1 MKKAVLIVSTLLCS
15 ISAFA
20 FFSSKKSEPI
30 TDNEID
36 ILKNS
41 IIVDSLS
48 MNSDNSPSEG
58 YIIHDDSFI
67 ISESIN
73 ASDGNKKSI
82 SVNDKKSSDKT
93 GNEYLKEL
101 KKNNI
106 RWHLVKHIIRK
117 NENLIS
123 IAEKYNSDISHI
135 ARYNGIK
142 NTDLIK
148 KGSNILIP
156 TQDGIEYK
164 VKSGDN
170 ISKIA
175 KKYNISKKDI
185 INSNRID
192 SDMIKAGQCIFL
204 PSAKE
209 EISQSLYTKSDKNKR
224 SQDKKIFNAKSN
236 RTILK
241 DEYTESSKAVI
252 KQYSFLMPAK
262 GKITSSF
269 GIRRNPFNG
278 KREFHNGVDIG
289 CPIGTPIKS
298 SADGKVIF
306 SGSKDGYGNMIV
318 IEHADKM
325 ITVYAHLDSM
335 QKNIGDDV
343 KRGETIA
350 LSGATGTVTGP
361 HLHFEIRKNY
371 VTALNPMRIIRK

>member
-30 TDNEID
+30 TDNDID
-36 ILKNS
+36 ILRNS
-41 IIVDSLS
+41 VIIDSLT
-48 MNSDNSPSEG
+48 MNSEESPSEG

-67 ISESIN
+67 INESLNGNGSKKILIT
-73 ASDGNKKSI
+73 SDK
-82 SVNDKKSSDKT
+82 VSSKKT

-101 KKNNI
+101 RRNNL
-106 RWHLVKHIIRK
+106 RWHLVKHTIKK

-142 NTDLIK
+142 NTHLIK
-148 KGSNILIP
+148 KDSDILIP
-156 TQDGIEYK
+156 TLNGIEYK
-164 VKSGDN
+164 VKTGDN
-170 ISKIA
+170 ISSIA
-175 KKYNISKKDI
+175 KKYKISRKDI
-185 INSNRID
+185 IDSNKIE
-192 SDMIKAGQCIFL
+192 SDKIKAGQCIFL
-204 PSAKE
+204 PSARGE
-209 EISQSLYTKSDKNKR
+209 LSQSLISNSDKIKNSQERKSFSAKR
-224 SQDKKIFNAKSN
+224 NTSESKSKYEDSGK
-236 RTILK
+236 TVL
-241 DEYTESSKAVI
+241 
-252 KQYSFLMPAK
+252 KQYSFLMPTT

-269 GIRRNPFNG
+269 GIRRNPFSG
-278 KREFHNGVDIG
+278 KKEFHNGVDIG
-289 CPIGTPIKS
+289 CPIGTPVKS

-306 SGSKDGYGNMIV
+306 SGLKDGYGNMIV

-335 QKNIGDDV
+335 QKAIGDTV
-343 KRGETIA
+343 IRGEIIA

-371 VTALNPMRIIRK
+371 VTALNPMRIIRR

>member
-20 FFSSKKSEPI
+20 FFSSIKSEPI

-36 ILKNS
+36 MLRNS
-41 IIVDSLS
+41 IIVDSLT
-48 MNSDNSPSEG
+48 MNSENSPSEG

-67 ISESIN
+67 VNESFKGNETKKTISISENNTS
-73 ASDGNKKSI
+73 
-82 SVNDKKSSDKT
+82 KT
-93 GNEYLKEL
+93 GKDYLKEL
-101 KKNNI
+101 RKKDL
-106 RWHLVKHIIRK
+106 RWHLAQHTVQK
-117 NENLIS
+117 NENLLS

-142 NTDLIK
+142 NTHLIK
-148 KGSNILIP
+148 KGSTIHIP
-156 TQDGIEYK
+156 TQNGIEYV

-170 ISKIA
+170 ASSIA
-175 KKYNISKKDI
+175 KKFRITLKEI
-185 INSNRID
+185 LLSNKID
-192 SDMIKAGQCIFL
+192 SEKIRIGQILFL

-209 EISQSLYTKSDKNKR
+209 EFTPELNIKSPIINQSIENKR
-224 SQDKKIFNAKSN
+224 IISKSN
-236 RTILK
+236 KNETIPIK
-241 DEYTESSKAVI
+241 DHFETKNL
-252 KQYSFLMPAK
+252 KQYSFLMPAN

-278 KREFHNGVDIG
+278 KKEFHNGVDIG

-318 IEHADKM
+318 IEHQDKM

-335 QKNIGDDV
+335 QKTTGDEV
-343 KRGETIA
+343 KRNEVIA

-371 VTALNPMRIIRK
+371 VTALNPLRIIRR